1 MLSPD
6 EYALGLHTAFASL
19 QIVQDFSRTSHDA
32 SWHTC
37 QFCHVHTVA
46 ATNTARRYAVQK
58 DDAALFIIVNRHGI
72 DTQMWQ
78 LVRHK
83 RQFVIMGREKG
94 ACSRRIMQMLNH
106 GMGNGDPIIRARS
119 SPDFI
124 ENN

>member
-19 QIVQDFSRTSHDA
+19 QIVQDFSRTSHNA

-37 QFCHVHTVA
+37 QFCHMHTVA

-58 DDAALFIIVNRHGI
+58 DDVALLIIINGHRI

-78 LVRHK
+78 FVRHK
-83 RQFVIMGREKG
+83 CQFAIMGREKG
-94 ACSRRIMQMLNH
+94 ARPCRIMQVLNH
-106 GMGNGDPIIRARS
+106 GMGNGDSIIRACPS
-119 SPDFI
+119 TDFI